1 MKMLAGIV
9 AALLLV
15 SVTSS
20 YAQVVYPDA
29 RYRAPPAIVVKPVPA
44 PGIVVAPA
52 PPGPPGA
59 VVVNPYTGRWCTM
72 EPSGWRYCYTP
83 F

>member
-9 AALLLV
+9 AALVLV
-15 SVTSS
+15 GVTSS
-20 YAQVVYPDA
+20 YAQIVYPGPP
-29 RYRAPPAIVVKPVPA
+29 YRAPPVVVKPAKA
-44 PGIVVAPA
+44 PRVVVAPT

-72 EPSGWRYCYTP
+72 DPTGWRYCYTP

>member
-9 AALLLV
+9 AALVLV
-15 SVTSS
+15 GVTSS
-20 YAQVVYPDA
+20 YAQIVYPGPP
-29 RYRAPPAIVVKPVPA
+29 YRAPPVVVKPAKA
-44 PGIVVAPA
+44 PRVVVAPT
-52 PPGPPGA
+52 PPAPPGA

-72 EPSGWRYCYTP
+72 DPTGWRYCYTP